1 MFIIFKISC
10 SQCYC
15 YCFTSICLSFSVL
28 ASLEAIYIYL
38 LCELVVIAITR
49 NLIFQIFVMANMRKI
64 LIMATLAGL
73 VLLQSGHG
81 GELFFWQH

>member
-1 MFIIFKISC
+1 
-10 SQCYC
+10 
-15 YCFTSICLSFSVL
+15 
-28 ASLEAIYIYL
+28 
-38 LCELVVIAITR
+38 
-49 NLIFQIFVMANMRKI
+49 MANMRKI